1 MVAEMNNQEANEL
14 LDSIKDGN
22 TYASIRAITEA
33 LWQTGDL
40 RIQKNAEP
48 FDMDGINERRE
59 TLRMGQGEE
68 T

>member
-1 MVAEMNNQEANEL
+1 MTKQQANEL

-22 TYASIRAITEA
+22 IYASIRAITEA

-40 RIQKNAEP
+40 GLQENPRP
-48 FDMDGINERRE
+48 SDLDGINERGE

-68 T
+68 TGC

>member
-1 MVAEMNNQEANEL
+1 MTKEQANEL

-22 TYASIRAITEA
+22 RFASIKAITEA

-40 RIQKNAEP
+40 RLQENLRP
-48 FDMDGINERRE
+48 SDLDGINERGE

-68 T
+68 TGC

>member
-1 MVAEMNNQEANEL
+1 MTTEQANEL

-22 TYASIRAITEA
+22 TYASIKAITEA

-40 RIQKNAEP
+40 RLPENPRAP
-48 FDMDGINERRE
+48 DLDGINERGE
-59 TLRMGQGEE
+59 TIRMGQSKE

>member
-1 MVAEMNNQEANEL
+1 MTKEQANEL

-33 LWQTGDL
+33 LWRTGDIEL
-40 RIQKNAEP
+40 PENVKA
-48 FDMDGINERRE
+48 FDLDGIDERRE
-59 TLRMGQGEE
+59 TLRMGQGKE

>member
-1 MVAEMNNQEANEL
+1 MVAKMTKEQANEL

-40 RIQKNAEP
+40 QTDARP
-48 FDMDGINERRE
+48 PDMDGKHEGCKA
-59 TLRMGQGEE
+59 LCVGQGKE
-68 T
+68 TGS

>member
-1 MVAEMNNQEANEL
+1 MTKEQANLL

-40 RIQKNAEP
+40 RLPKNAEP
-48 FDMDGINERRE
+48 FDLDGWHEGRE
-59 TLRMGQGEE
+59 TIRMGQSKEAGC
-68 T
+68 

>member
-1 MVAEMNNQEANEL
+1 MTIEQANEL

-22 TYASIRAITEA
+22 TYASIKSITEA

-40 RIQKNAEP
+40 GLPENLRAS
-48 FDMDGINERRE
+48 DLDGIHERGE
-59 TLRMGQGEE
+59 TIRLGQSKE